1 MSEIAIL
8 VEELGKQYRIGT
20 KESYKTLRESLNA
33 AASKPFR
40 VVRSLVN
47 RNGHRQPVEDNIWAL
62 KNVSFEVKPG
72 EVIGIIGHN
81 GAGKSTLLKILTRIT
96 EPTEGHA
103 EIHGRVS
110 SLLEVGTG
118 FHPELTGRENIYLN
132 GAILGMTRTE
142 IVRKFDEMV
151 EFSGVEK
158 FIDTPVKRYS
168 SGMYLRLAFAVA
180 AHLEPEILLV
190 DEVLAVG
197 DAAFQKKCLDKMDDV
212 AKQGRTV
219 LFVSHNLQAIMRLCT
234 RAFLLDGGE
243 LVKSG
248 APSEVVS
255 DYVESSSATTLT
267 GLESEIAEGPIRL
280 KQIAV
285 TQDGHEAQEFLDN
298 SKPFEIRIKYDLL
311 SPVRDVLLGFD
322 VLTSDG
328 TVMFRTYDMLAVGLN
343 QREAGSYESV
353 CQFPGQFFKPRSYHV
368 HFIVGIHRMSG
379 WLSKDKIS
387 MRLNFDGLRAWDVTF
402 EGFLLPH
409 GEWSVNKE
417 SDKQSVPLLASSVP
431 ALSSE

>member
-8 VEELGKQYRIGT
+8 VEGLSKQYHIG
-20 KESYKTLRESLNA
+20 KRESYKTLRESLNA
-33 AASKPFR
+33 AALKPFR
-40 VVRSLVN
+40 AVRSLVN
-47 RNGHRQPVEDNIWAL
+47 RNGHGEPEEDNIWAL
-62 KNVSFEVKPG
+62 KDVSFEVEPG
-72 EVIGIIGHN
+72 EVIGVIGHN
-81 GAGKSTLLKILTRIT
+81 GAGKSTLLKVLTRIT
-96 EPTEGHA
+96 EPTHGHA

-151 EFSGVEK
+151 EFSGVSK

-212 AKQGRTV
+212 ARQGRTV
-219 LFVSHNLQAIMRLCT
+219 VFVSHNLQAIMRLCT

-255 DYVESSSATTLT
+255 DYVESSSATKLT
-267 GLESEIAEGPIRL
+267 GLEKEIAQGPIRL
-280 KQIAV
+280 KQITI
-285 TQDGHEAQEFLDN
+285 TQDGHDAQEFLDN
-298 SKPFEIRIKYDLL
+298 GKPFEVRIKYDLL
-311 SPVRDVLLGFD
+311 SPARDVLLGFD

-328 TVMFRTYDMLAVGLN
+328 TVIFRTYDMLAVGMGER
-343 QREAGSYESV
+343 QPGSYESV
-353 CQFPGQFFKPRSYHV
+353 CEFPGKFFKMRSYHM
-368 HFIVGIHRMSG
+368 HFLVGIHRMVG

-387 MRLNFDGLRAWDVTF
+387 MRLNFDGLKDWDVTF
-402 EGFLLPH
+402 EGFLLPR
-409 GEWSVNKE
+409 GEWSVNAE
-417 SDKQSVPLLASSVP
+417 SDSLPVSSP
-431 ALSSE
+431 TPSARPSID